1 MKQTQFGSNSWKKKK
16 SRAFSL
22 LQVLKGVKQACEHD

>member
-1 MKQTQFGSNSWKKKK
+1 MKQTQFGSNSWKKK